1 MPSERHREILERY
14 GTQPHEREVERVR
27 AACVKLAEGDEARLE
42 YFVGIAKQ
50 DYRDVFFWADN
61 PEEAKLTPEKRRR
74 MREAL
79 VKLGVEVPPG
89 LQD

>member
-1 MPSERHREILERY
+1 ML
-14 GTQPHEREVERVR
+14 
-27 AACVKLAEGDEARLE
+27 
-42 YFVGIAKQ
+42 
-50 DYRDVFFWADN
+50 FWADN

-89 LQD
+89 LED